1 MSTLASTPAGAAPLP
16 EAATAAPAVPPWVR
30 SAALRAAALAGFC
43 LFLAALFAS
52 QIYLGMLTHGHDW
65 WRLFLW
71 QAGGWSLWGLAAP
84 AVLALGRRLR
94 LERGRRVRNVL
105 AHAAI
110 GVVLA
115 IAHLAPVTWLTQAI
129 DPYQPVQS
137 GLAFSAQYRE
147 LIPTWFPLNVL
158 VYWGILGAGQAWHY
172 YRRFRER
179 ELRASQ
185 LEALLARAELQALKL
200 QLHPH
205 FLFNSLNAVAGLVRR
220 GDNPQ
225 AVRML
230 AGLSDLLRYVLDNAE
245 RQTVL
250 LGEELEFIRRYLEIQ
265 QLRFGDRLAS
275 ELAVE
280 PTALAVRVPNLVL
293 QPLVENA
300 LEHGVAGRG
309 RGRIRLTGELR
320 GGRLLLAVEDDGAGL
335 DAGGASFG
343 VGLENTRARLEQQYG
358 GDFGLELALGDG
370 GGVVARLDLP
380 AAPEPDG

>member
-1 MSTLASTPAGAAPLP
+1 
-16 EAATAAPAVPPWVR
+16 
-30 SAALRAAALAGFC
+30 
-43 LFLAALFAS
+43 
-52 QIYLGMLTHGHDW
+52 MLTHGHDW